1 LPYVNTKNM
10 KITISQSRGQIDDPQ
25 ANISKAKMVISNVE
39 SDLFIFPEMF
49 MCGYVRDQKKMFFKI
64 LEGRTIDKMKE
75 LSAKKGCAMVFGI
88 PIQDDGKIYNTAMF
102 VNGDDIK
109 TYRKIHLDQ
118 DLNEN
123 ELFLP
128 GNEPLCFEYKG
139 LKFGLAISND
149 LYYPELFRSYAEN
162 DVDIV
167 ICISAASE
175 NRVNSYDKLLAARAL
190 ENSLNIIFVNMVG
203 PDPGEM
209 MIGRSK
215 WIGSDGSVIEGC
227 TESSDVRVLR
237 INDSDIRPGERKKLK
252 GVRKDITW

>member
-1 LPYVNTKNM
+1 M
-10 KITISQSRGQIDDPQ
+10 KVTISQSRGQIDDPQ

-49 MCGYVRDQKKMFFKI
+49 MCGYVRKKEKMFFKV

-75 LSAKKGCAMVFGI
+75 LSAKKGCAMIFGI
-88 PIQDDGKIYNTAMF
+88 PTQDDGKIYNTAMF
-102 VNGDDIK
+102 VNGDEIK
-109 TYRKIHLDQ
+109 MYRKMYLDT
-118 DLNEN
+118 DLE
-123 ELFLP
+123 EDKLFTP
-128 GNEPLCFEYKG
+128 GNGPLCFEHKG

-149 LYYPELFRSYAEN
+149 LYYPELFRSYAEK

-175 NRVNSYDKLLAARAL
+175 NRMNGYDKLLAARAL

-237 INDSDIRPGERKKLK
+237 INDNDIKAGERKKLK